1 MQGRRAF
8 LKRWGR
14 IALGAVGGMA
24 VRGVP
29 AAKAQARPDPEG
41 RAPVP
46 LFLGGDV
53 MTGRGIDQILGHPSD
68 PALHEHY
75 VHDAR
80 KYVALA
86 ERASGPIPRKA
97 DDDYVWGEALVQWKA
112 RRPALRIV
120 NLETSITRR
129 ARPWP
134 KGINYRMSPANI
146 GVLTAA
152 RFDCCG
158 LANNHVLDWGPEGLA
173 QTLAVLRGSRIA
185 VAGAGERLAAA
196 QAPAVLPLPGGRRL
210 LVFAAA
216 TGDSGVPD
224 DWAARETRAGVWRL
238 PDLSA
243 RTVALVA
250 AELARHRRA
259 GDLVMF
265 SLHWGGNWGYEVAP
279 AERAF
284 AHALIDEA
292 GVHLLHGHSSHH
304 PKAVEVHHGHLV
316 LYGCGDLLNDYEG
329 IGGHEAY
336 RSDLGLMYFPQ
347 LETSHGRLC
356 ELALVPTRIR
366 GFRIQPAAPE
376 DRRWLSDAMRREYG
390 RMGCDVEEK
399 PDGSWAL
406 VW

>member
-1 MQGRRAF
+1 MKGRRAF

-14 IALGAVGGMA
+14 IALGAVGGMV
-24 VRGVP
+24 VRRVP
-29 AAKAQARPDPEG
+29 AEKATGPPDHG
-41 RAPVP
+41 SRALVT
-46 LFLGGDV
+46 LFLCGDV
-53 MTGRGIDQILGHPSD
+53 MPGRGIDQILGHPSD
-68 PALHEHY
+68 PALHEDY

-80 KYVALA
+80 QYVALA
-86 ERASGPIPRKA
+86 ERASGPIPRKVDA
-97 DDDYVWGEALVQWKA
+97 DYVWGEALAQWKA
-112 RRPALRIV
+112 RRPALRIA
-120 NLETSITRR
+120 NLETSITRHG
-129 ARPWP
+129 RPWP
-134 KGINYRMSPANI
+134 KGIKSRMNPANV

-152 RFDCCG
+152 RLDCCG
-158 LANNHVLDWGPEGLA
+158 LANNHVLDWGHEGLA
-173 QTLAVLRGSRIA
+173 QTLAVLRAARIA
-185 VAGAGERLAAA
+185 VAGAGERLAMA

-216 TGDSGVPD
+216 TGDAGVPE
-224 DWAARETRAGVWRL
+224 DWSAEARRAGVWRL

-243 RTVALVA
+243 ETIARIA
-250 AELARHRRA
+250 AELAHYRQP
-259 GDLVMF
+259 GDLVAF

-279 AERAF
+279 QERAF

-304 PKAVEVHHGHLV
+304 PKAIEVHHGHLV
-316 LYGCGDLLNDYEG
+316 LYGCGDFLNDYEG

-336 RSDLGLMYFPQ
+336 RGDLGLMYFPQ

-356 ELALVPTRIR
+356 ELALVPTRVR
-366 GFRIQPAAPE
+366 GFRIQSPMPE
-376 DRRWLSDAMRREYG
+376 DRRWLFAAMRREYG